1 MSKSNFTR
9 LKDLFTESE
18 NKKIFEKGYLN
29 IDDMLILCLKNSK
42 LKELIVLLNEKNHND
57 MYNKCQMQLLDPDS
71 LSKKT
76 ESLDLSYA
84 KIKKESSDKY
94 EMLSRIELT
103 EELQDNIIKIC
114 TNSLFSPNI
123 YHFTE
128 VEIENT
134 FEVDGKEYMFNEK
147 LQKFNGKCLKTIEI
161 PKILSKRKIRKPNN
175 NELNIKNAFLKKAEE
190 LGYEI
195 KTSKNKKGYTYSFEA
210 QTIDNCDEI
219 MNRLHQNNTI
229 EIMETIKGTDN
240 WIDQITMLKYGG
252 NLLVCSYNI
261 KNERYYEDNSIKS
274 SYRDMLQFNGD
285 EFLSPKRG
293 LLDIIKT

>member
-1 MSKSNFTR
+1 MFKHDFIK

-18 NKKIFEKGYLN
+18 NERIFEKGYLN

-57 MYNKCQMQLLDPDS
+57 MYNKCQMQLSSPDS

-76 ESLDLSYA
+76 KSSNPGYA
-84 KIKKESSDKY
+84 KIKKGLSDKY

-123 YHFTE
+123 YLFAE

-134 FEVDGKEYMFNEK
+134 FEADEKRYIFNEK
-147 LQKFNGKCLKTIEI
+147 LQKFNGKCLRTIEI
-161 PKILSKRKIRKPNN
+161 PKILSKRKLRKPNN
-175 NELNIKNAFLKKAEE
+175 NELDIKDAFLKKVEE

-195 KTSKNKKGYTYSFEA
+195 KTSKNKKGYTYFFKA
-210 QTIDNCDEI
+210 QKIDNRDEMI
-219 MNRLHQNNTI
+219 SIFHQNNII
-229 EIMETIKGTDN
+229 EIKETIKSTDN
-240 WIDQITMLKYGG
+240 WIDQLTMLKYWG
-252 NLLVCSYNI
+252 NVLVCSYNI

-285 EFLSPKRG
+285 EFLSLKRG
-293 LLDIIKT
+293 LWDMIKT

>member
-18 NKKIFEKGYLN
+18 NESIFEKGYLN

-42 LKELIVLLNEKNHND
+42 LKELIVLLDEKNHND
-57 MYNKCQMQLLDPDS
+57 VYNKCQMQLSNPDS

-76 ESLDLSYA
+76 KSTNPGYA
-84 KIKKESSDKY
+84 KIKKGLSDKY

-114 TNSLFSPNI
+114 TNSLLSPNI

-134 FEVDGKEYMFNEK
+134 FEADEKIYMFNEK
-147 LQKFNGKCLKTIEI
+147 LQKFNGKCLRTIEI
-161 PKILSKRKIRKPNN
+161 PKILSKRKLRKPNN
-175 NELNIKNAFLKKAEE
+175 NELDIKYAFLKKAEE

-195 KTSKNKKGYTYSFEA
+195 KTSKNWKGDTYFFKA
-210 QTIDNCDEI
+210 QTIDNYDEI
-219 MNRLHQNNTI
+219 MSIFHRNNII
-229 EIMETIKGTDN
+229 EIKETIKSTDN
-240 WIDQITMLKYGG
+240 WIDQLTMLKSWG
-252 NLLVCSYNI
+252 NVLVCSYNI
-261 KNERYYEDNSIKS
+261 KNERYFEDNSIKS
-274 SYRDMLQFNGD
+274 SYINMLQFNGD
-285 EFLSPKRG
+285 EFLSPKRR
-293 LLDIIKT
+293 LWNMIKT

>member
-1 MSKSNFTR
+1 MSKHDSIR

-18 NKKIFEKGYLN
+18 NEKILEKGYLN
-29 IDDMLILCLKNSK
+29 IDDMLILCLKNPK
-42 LKELIVLLNEKNHND
+42 LNELLVLLNEKNHND
-57 MYNKCQMQLLDPDS
+57 VYNKCQMQLSSPDN

-76 ESLDLSYA
+76 ESSGLSYA

-103 EELQDNIIKIC
+103 EELQDKIIEIC

-128 VEIENT
+128 VEIENM
-134 FEVDGKEYMFNEK
+134 FETDGKGYIFNEK
-147 LQKFNGKCLKTIEI
+147 LQKFNGKCLRTIEI
-161 PKILSKRKIRKPNN
+161 PKILTKRKLRKPNN

-240 WIDQITMLKYGG
+240 WIDQITMLKYRG

-261 KNERYYEDNSIKS
+261 KNKRYFKDNSVKS
-274 SYRDMLQFNGD
+274 SYKDILQFNGD
-285 EFLSPKRG
+285 EFLSPKR
-293 LLDIIKT
+293 